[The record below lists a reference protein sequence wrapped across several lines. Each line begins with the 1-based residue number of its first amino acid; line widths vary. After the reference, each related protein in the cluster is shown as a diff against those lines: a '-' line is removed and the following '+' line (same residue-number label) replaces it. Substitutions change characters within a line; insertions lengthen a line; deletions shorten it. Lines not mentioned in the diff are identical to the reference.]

1 MFSAFASSR
10 VSTNLPSI
18 LGAALCASAL
28 AAHAAE
34 LPPAPGP
41 KARPLFDGKTLAG
54 WEGNPKIWRVQD
66 GMLTGGSYVETVRE
80 NEFLATTRDYTN
92 FVVRLKIKLSGTNG
106 FINSGFQI
114 RSQRVPGSSEMA
126 GYQCDY
132 GEPAWYGCIY
142 DESRRNRL
150 VATSD
155 IAALR
160 PVLHPGGWDEYV
172 IRAEGARVTTWIN
185 GVLGVD
191 YVEKETGLPNFDWG
205 KLGIQVHAGGK
216 AVVQVKDITVEELP
230 PTPPGRIFRGAPAP
244 GPGAK
249 AEPVSPE
256 EEKSRFTLAP
266 GFDIEL
272 IASEDL
278 DAGFGKFVAVD
289 WDQKGRLWTMTA
301 LEYPVDANE
310 SPETARDLYASRA
323 KDKVL
328 VYDRDPSSPS
338 GYARRPQVFADGLA
352 IPLGILPYRN
362 GAYVQHGTEIVYLS
376 DTNGD
381 GRADKREVILGGF
394 GVQDSHLFPHQFTR
408 APGNWVWFAQGAF
421 NYSKVRTTRGKE
433 IGFDQTRMARFRYDG
448 SDFDITSQGP
458 CNIWGLFMTMEGVT
472 WIQEAN
478 DFGYPAMTF
487 HEYAN
492 YPGCSQAQWKSY
504 APEYP
509 GSAPHFAMGG
519 TGLSGLAMS
528 DRVGWP
534 EAYRERIYIAN
545 PITRKIQAI
554 SIDGQ
559 GARPEINLLPDFVQS
574 SDEMFRP
581 VALRLGPD
589 GCLYVVDWYNKIISH
604 NEVARNHPDRDKKRG
619 RIWRIRPHGFK
630 PLDVPNFE
638 TAEPPALL
646 AALGGDNTTQSHLAW
661 QAIGDR
667 NLQSMIPALSARLQD
682 ATQSAA
688 RRIGALWALEA
699 LKQTR
704 VAQLSPLLKDSNAN
718 LRREAIRAAAETGEP
733 ADLVIGLLSQARDER
748 DVSARAELLRSAG
761 RILLRTDGDTGVPP
775 SVPLMIAMAQPALE
789 LPVMK
794 STQSGRLIKTGVA
807 YEREFERYLIRL
819 FLEQRPGAVTRFL
832 GSTESKSLAV
842 ESRLLAALAIEPAQ
856 SAKLVAELLPL
867 LERAP
872 GQEELLRLAQFPG
885 EPAAAAALQRILQ
898 DPRLGA
904 GAIEALLQVRT
915 KIDASR
921 IILLVAESA
930 RQLWSKAEGR
940 ALALRIISGFRL
952 TEMEPAL
959 NEALLGSHLA
969 ATEIPAVLRAL
980 REVGANRIEGIL
992 PHVSNP
998 SREIVDEA
1006 VSALANSKNP
1016 QAASLLINRFWEG
1029 LNAGQRRASLSA
1041 MSGSKSGAQAL
1052 VAAAGQA
1059 KIGKDELDA
1068 PTLEKLHAV
1077 LGDEPGL
1084 VTLMSQMAG
1093 RFRPALRLDG
1103 TEDAWVDS
1111 DITLSGSFT
1120 VETWVKLDPGIG
1132 NQDGILGAAGA
1143 LDLNFFDGYFRVWVG
1158 GGVHDAIISKKRTTP
1173 DVWTHLAVTR
1183 DAEGH
1188 FKLYRNGELDNAQ
1201 GTPVKRVFE
1210 HARIGKTGVKGGT
1223 AGWLSEFRVWDRE
1236 RTADQIRADFDRSY
1250 ADMARPEGLV
1260 HLFPGAGP
1268 WGRLQKGARVEKTAD
1283 YPPLLTAEEALALT
1297 RKFDTF
1303 RALAGKGGDKARG
1316 QVLFQSICMACH
1328 SVKGQGGQIGPVL
1341 NGAGAAG
1348 VEALLRNILTPN
1360 AAMEAGYRAF
1370 RIETKDGEVIDG
1382 IRVSED
1388 KDAIVLR
1395 RPNAEDLRV
1404 PQNDIRKAAFT
1415 KMSMMPEGLLEGL
1428 PAKDVSDLF
1437 AFLNTLK

>member
-1 MFSAFASSR
+1 MLSAIASSR
-10 VSTNLPSI
+10 VSRVHFSMWV
-18 LGAALCASAL
+18 AALLASVTAVRG
-28 AAHAAE
+28 AE
-34 LPPAPGP
+34 LPPAPG
-41 KARPLFDGKTLAG
+41 KNARPLFDGATLAG
-54 WEGNPKIWRVQD
+54 WEGNPKIWRVED
-66 GMLTGGSYVETVRE
+66 GMLTGGSYLETIRE

-92 FVVRLKIKLSGTNG
+92 FIVRLKIKLSGTNG

-114 RSQRVPGSSEMA
+114 RSQRVKNSSEMA

-132 GEPAWYGCIY
+132 GEPSWYGCIY

-155 IAALR
+155 MKTLR

-172 IRAEGARVTTWIN
+172 IRADGARVTTWIN

-191 YVEKETGLPNFDWG
+191 YTEKETGLPNFDWG

-230 PTPPGRIFRGAPAP
+230 PTPPWRIFRGAPAP

-272 IASEDL
+272 VASEDL
-278 DAGFGKFVAVD
+278 EAGIGKFVAVD

-310 SPETARDLYASRA
+310 SPDVARDLYASRA

-328 VYDRDPSSPS
+328 VYDRDPASPT
-338 GYARRPQVFADGLA
+338 GYARSPRVFADGLA

-362 GAYVQHGTEIVYLS
+362 GVYVQHGTEIVYLS

-381 GRADKREVILGGF
+381 GRADKREVILSGF

-408 APGNWVWFAQGAF
+408 APGNWIWFAQGAF

-492 YPGCSQAQWKSY
+492 YPGCSQSQWKSY

-509 GSAPHFAMGG
+509 GSAPHFSMGG

-528 DRVGWP
+528 DRAAWP
-534 EAYRERIYIAN
+534 EAYRHRIYIAN

-559 GARPEINLLPDFVQS
+559 GSRPEINLLPDFVQS

-589 GCLYVVDWYNKIISH
+589 GCLYIVDWYNKIISH

-619 RIWRIRPHGFK
+619 RIWRVRPQGFRL
-630 PLDVPNFE
+630 PSVHDFE
-638 TAEPPALL
+638 TADPTVLL
-646 AALGGDNTTQSHLAW
+646 TALGGDNTTQSHLAW

-667 NLQSMIPALSARLQD
+667 NLQSMAPALSRRLQD
-682 ATQSAA
+682 TKVAVA

-704 VAQLSPLLKDSNAN
+704 VASLSPLVKDSNPN
-718 LRREAIRAAAETGEP
+718 LRREVVRAAAETGEP
-733 ADLVIGLLSQARDER
+733 ADVVLGLLSLARDDQ
-748 DVSARAELLRSAG
+748 DVSVRAEVLRSAG
-761 RILLRTDGDTGVPP
+761 RILLRAEGETGVPP

-789 LPVMK
+789 APVTK
-794 STQSGRLIKTGVA
+794 STQSGRLIKTGAA
-807 YEREFERYLIRL
+807 YDREFERYLIRL
-819 FLEQRPGAVTRFL
+819 FLEQRPAAVARFL
-832 GSTESKSLAV
+832 GSPEAKNLAV
-842 ESRLLAALAIEPAQ
+842 ESRLLAALAIDPAQ
-856 SAKLVAELLPL
+856 SVKVVAELLPL

-872 GQEELLRLAQFPG
+872 GQEELLRLAQFPA
-885 EPAAAAALQRILQ
+885 EPAAASALQRILQ
-898 DPRLGA
+898 DPRSGA
-904 GAIEALLQVRT
+904 DSIQALLQVRT

-921 IILLVAESA
+921 IVPLVTESA

-940 ALALRIISGFRL
+940 SLALRIIAGFKL
-952 TEMEPAL
+952 TEMESAL
-959 NEALLGSHLA
+959 NDALLGSSLA
-969 ATEIPAVLRAL
+969 KTEIPAVLRAI
-980 REVGANRIEGIL
+980 REVGANRIEGVL
-992 PHVSNP
+992 LQVTNP
-998 SREIVDEA
+998 SSEIADEA
-1006 VSALANSKNP
+1006 VAALANSKNP
-1016 QAASLLINRFWEG
+1016 QAAGLLIQRFWEG
-1029 LNAGQRRASLSA
+1029 LNAGQRRASLGA
-1041 MSGSKSGAQAL
+1041 MSGTKSGAQAL

-1068 PTLEKLHAV
+1068 ATLEKLHAV
-1077 LGDEPGL
+1077 LGDDPGL
-1084 VTLMSQMAG
+1084 LTLMNQMAG

-1103 TEDAWVDS
+1103 TDDAWVDS
-1111 DITLSGSFT
+1111 DITLTGSFT

-1132 NQDGILGAAGA
+1132 NQDGILGAVGA

-1158 GGVHDAIISKKRTTP
+1158 GGVHDAIISKKRTIA

-1188 FKLYRNGELDNAQ
+1188 FKLYRNGELDTAQ
-1201 GTPVKRVFE
+1201 GTPVKQAFE

-1223 AGWLSEFRVWDRE
+1223 GGWLSEFRVWDRE
-1236 RTADQIRADFDRSY
+1236 RAGDQIRGDFDRSY
-1250 ADMARPEGLV
+1250 ADMPRPEGLV

-1283 YPPLLTAEEALALT
+1283 YPPLLTSEESAALT

-1303 RALAGKGGDKARG
+1303 RALASKDGDKAHG

-1370 RIETKDGEVIDG
+1370 RVETKDGEVIDG

-1404 PQNDIRKAAFT
+1404 PQNDIRKASFT

-1428 PAKDVSDLF
+1428 PTKDVSDLF
-1437 AFLNTLK
+1437 AFLKTLK